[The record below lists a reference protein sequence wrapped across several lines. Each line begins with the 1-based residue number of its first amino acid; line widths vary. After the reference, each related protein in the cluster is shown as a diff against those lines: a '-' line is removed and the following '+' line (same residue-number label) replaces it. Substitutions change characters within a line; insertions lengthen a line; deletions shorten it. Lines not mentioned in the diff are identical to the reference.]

1 MLKRLMVLG
10 GMLAMLLVVA
20 SPALTQAGPVTATG
34 VLGEPY
40 TEGEDPTISYS
51 FTDEATGDPY
61 VLTSGF
67 VDLEPFVGQRITVEA
82 APIGTSDGATP
93 ALNVTSVKGA
103 PFEDA
108 RMVGVVQPVAQPS
121 PQGPTHIIT
130 DEAMGDDYGLF
141 SDAQGVDLSQY
152 EGQRVAIQGIY
163 QNMLTPQPESTN
175 DVLVYVTSV
184 EILDQD
190 PVPVENAKVTGV
202 ISANPD
208 ALIPTSH
215 LITEDGT
222 GDVYMIS
229 NYGQGPDLAP
239 YEGQHV
245 TIYGIFQTLGNP
257 ISGFDDLTE
266 VPIAITS
273 LEVLEDAAP
282 SLEPDAIITG
292 VIQTTANPLE
302 EGSTHTITE
311 DGTGDEYGLF
321 SDAQGVDL
329 SQYVGQQ
336 VTITG
341 YFQTQ
346 GTGTAGYNL
355 TDLLIYVESV
365 EVLDRAPATDDQ
377 YQDEIPTTVEEP
389 AADDATSDG
398 TVSGEVASDEDA
410 ADDGV
415 LSVLPDTGGFSP
427 VAIGLVALLLLG
439 GGGLLAYGFIR
450 QR

>member
-1 MLKRLMVLG
+1 
-10 GMLAMLLVVA
+10 MLLVMA
-20 SPALTQAGPVTATG
+20 SPALAQAGPVTATG

-61 VLTSGF
+61 ILTSGF

-82 APIGTSDGATP
+82 APIGTADGATP

-108 RMVGVVQPVAQPS
+108 RMVGVIQPISQPS

-175 DVLVYVTSV
+175 DILVYVTSAEV
-184 EILDQD
+184 LKQD
-190 PVPVENAKVTGV
+190 PVPIENAEVTGV
-202 ISANPD
+202 ISPNPD
-208 ALIPTSH
+208 ALVPGGEPTSH
-215 LITEDGT
+215 LITEYGT

-229 NYGQGPDLAP
+229 SYGQGPDLAS

-266 VPIAITS
+266 VPIAVTS

-346 GTGTAGYNL
+346 GTGTAGYDL
-355 TDLLIYVESV
+355 TELLIYVESV
-365 EVLDRAPATDDQ
+365 EVLDGAPAADDQ
-377 YQDEIPTTVEEP
+377 YQDEIPTTVENP
-389 AADDATSDG
+389 ATDDATSEG
-398 TVSGEVASDEDA
+398 TASDEVASDD
-410 ADDGV
+410 
-415 LSVLPDTGGFSP
+415 SVFSILPDTGGFSP

>member
-10 GMLAMLLVVA
+10 GMLAMMLIA
-20 SPALTQAGPVTATG
+20 AAPAMAQAGPVTATG

-40 TEGEDPTISYS
+40 TEGEDPTINYS

-67 VDLEPFVGQRITVEA
+67 VDLEPYVGQRITVEA
-82 APIGTSDGATP
+82 APIGTADGATP
-93 ALNVTSVKGA
+93 ALNVTSIKGA
-103 PFEDA
+103 TFEDA
-108 RMVGVVQPVAQPS
+108 RMVGVIQPVAQPS

-163 QNMLTPQPESTN
+163 QNMLTSQPESTN

-184 EILDQD
+184 EILNQD
-190 PVPVENAKVTGV
+190 PAPVEDAKVTGV
-202 ISANPD
+202 ISPNPQ
-208 ALIPTSH
+208 ALIPGGEPTSH

-229 NYGQGPDLAP
+229 SYGQGPDLAS

-257 ISGFDDLTE
+257 LSNFEDLTQ
-266 VPIAITS
+266 VPIAVTS
-273 LEVLEDAAP
+273 LEVLEDAVP
-282 SLEPDAIITG
+282 SFEPDAIITG
-292 VIQTTANPLE
+292 VIQPTANPLE

-329 SQYVGQQ
+329 SQYVGQRA
-336 VTITG
+336 TITG

-346 GTGTAGYNL
+346 GTGTAGYDL
-355 TDLLIYVESV
+355 TDLLIYVTSI
-365 EVLDRAPATDDQ
+365 EVLDAAPDTDNQYGNASTVVENPATEDV
-377 YQDEIPTTVEEP
+377 T
-389 AADDATSDG
+389 ADDP
-398 TVSGEVASDEDA
+398 ASDS
-410 ADDGV
+410 GV
-415 LSVLPDTGGFSP
+415 LSVLPDTGGFSL
-427 VAIGLVALLLLG
+427 AALGLVALLLLG
-439 GGGLLAYGFIR
+439 GGGLLAYGLMR
-450 QR
+450 R

>member
-1 MLKRLMVLG
+1 
-10 GMLAMLLVVA
+10 MLLVMA
-20 SPALTQAGPVTATG
+20 SPALAQAGPVTATG

-67 VDLEPFVGQRITVEA
+67 VDLEPYVGQRITVEA
-82 APIGTSDGATP
+82 APIGTADGATP

-108 RMVGVVQPVAQPS
+108 RMVGVIQPVAQPS
-121 PQGPTHIIT
+121 SQGPTHIIT

-175 DVLVYVTSV
+175 DILVYVTSA

-190 PVPVENAKVTGV
+190 PVPVENAEVTGV
-202 ISANPD
+202 ISPNPD
-208 ALIPTSH
+208 ALIPGGEPTSH

-229 NYGQGPDLAP
+229 NYGQGPDLVP
-239 YEGQHV
+239 HEGQHV

-266 VPIAITS
+266 VPIAVTS

-346 GTGTAGYNL
+346 GTGTAGYDL
-355 TDLLIYVESV
+355 TDLLVYVTSI
-365 EVLDRAPATDDQ
+365 EVLDAVPDTDSQYGNASTVMENPAT
-377 YQDEIPTTVEEP
+377 
-389 AADDATSDG
+389 
-398 TVSGEVASDEDA
+398 EDA
-410 ADDGV
+410 ASNSGV
-415 LSVLPDTGGFSP
+415 LSILPDTGGFSL
-427 VAIGLVALLLLG
+427 ITLGLVGLLLLG
-439 GGGLLAYGFIR
+439 GGGLLAYNLIR
-450 QR
+450 R